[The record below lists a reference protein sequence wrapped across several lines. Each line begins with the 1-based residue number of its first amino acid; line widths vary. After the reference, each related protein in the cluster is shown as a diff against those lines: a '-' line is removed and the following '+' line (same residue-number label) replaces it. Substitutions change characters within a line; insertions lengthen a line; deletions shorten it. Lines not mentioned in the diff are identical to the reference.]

1 MISSHGTDEGGT
13 KLTATLAPPAQ
24 ALAIDVAR
32 AASSKKANDVRILD
46 LGGLT
51 DVADFFVICSGATD
65 RQVRTLVAEIEKAT
79 APVKPV
85 RREGERDRRWVL
97 LDYGD
102 VVVHVF
108 AQPEREYYEI
118 ERLWQDAPEVDVES
132 GVAAIRSSR

>member
-1 MISSHGTDEGGT
+1 MIFRDRIPKGGFP
-13 KLTATLAPPAQ
+13 LTATFAPPAQ
-24 ALAIDVAR
+24 ALAIEAAR
-32 AASSKKANDVRILD
+32 AASSKKADDVRVLD

-65 RQVRTLVAEIEKAT
+65 RQVRTIVAEIEKAT
-79 APVKPV
+79 KPVKPV
-85 RREGERDRRWVL
+85 RREGERDLRWVL

-118 ERLWQDAPEVDVES
+118 ERLWSDAPEVGFEGD
-132 GVAAIRSSR
+132 VAAAAKR